1 MTESLND
8 MKSKKYIYA
17 VLVVSLII
25 IAYLYNS
32 YLESLILQN
41 VVLLKNYYY
50 ESPTFFIIIFFIT
63 YILFTT
69 LSLPVALFLG
79 LLSGFI
85 FELYLAVTIV
95 SFASSVGATSAML
108 MSRYFIR
115 DYIQKKFKNQ
125 ILIVNEELEK
135 FGSYYLFALRMSPIF
150 PFFVIN
156 VVFGLTNIRA
166 LTFYLISQ
174 LGMLP
179 ATYVIILIGSELNKA
194 IMHGAFLSVEL
205 IIYLTVLGLLP
216 LIFKK
221 YTRRNFHNHQ

>member
-17 VLVVSLII
+17 VLIVTVLI
-25 IAYLYNS
+25 IAYYYNS
-32 YLESLILQN
+32 YVESLILQN
-41 VVLLKNYYY
+41 IVLLEDYY
-50 ESPTFFIIIFFIT
+50 STNPNTFMIMYFFT

-85 FELYLAVTIV
+85 FELHVAIIIV
-95 SFASSVGATSAML
+95 SFASTLGATSAML
-108 MSRYFIR
+108 VSRYFIR
-115 DYIQKKFKNQ
+115 DYIQKKFIEQ
-125 ILIVNEELEK
+125 TTIVNRELSRY
-135 FGSYYLFALRMSPIF
+135 GSYYLFALRMSPIF

-156 VVFGLTNIRA
+156 VVFGLTNIRTF
-166 LTFYLISQ
+166 TFYLISQ

-179 ATYVIILIGSELNKA
+179 ATCVIISIGSELNKT
-194 IMHGAFLSVEL
+194 MVHGASLGMEL
-205 IIYLTVLGLLP
+205 IIYLTILGVLP

-221 YTRRNFHNHQ
+221 YTRSNLHDHQ

>member
-17 VLVVSLII
+17 VLIVTVLI
-25 IAYLYNS
+25 IAYYYNS
-32 YLESLILQN
+32 YVESLILQN
-41 VVLLKNYYY
+41 IVLLEDYY
-50 ESPTFFIIIFFIT
+50 STNPNTFMIMYFFT

-85 FELYLAVTIV
+85 FELHVAIIIV
-95 SFASSVGATSAML
+95 SFASTLGATSAML
-108 MSRYFIR
+108 VSRYFIR
-115 DYIQKKFKNQ
+115 DYIQKKFIEQ
-125 ILIVNEELEK
+125 TTIVNRELSRY
-135 FGSYYLFALRMSPIF
+135 GSYYLFALRMSPIF

-156 VVFGLTNIRA
+156 VVFGLTNIRIF
-166 LTFYLISQ
+166 TFYLISQ

-179 ATYVIILIGSELNKA
+179 ATCVIISIGSELNKT
-194 IMHGAFLSVEL
+194 MVHGASLGMEL
-205 IIYLTVLGLLP
+205 IIYLTILGLLP

-221 YTRRNFHNHQ
+221 YTRSNLHDHQ

>member
-17 VLVVSLII
+17 VLIVTVLIV
-25 IAYLYNS
+25 AYYYNS
-32 YLESLILQN
+32 YVESLILQN
-41 VVLLKNYYY
+41 IVLLEDYY
-50 ESPTFFIIIFFIT
+50 STNPNTFMIMYFFT

-85 FELYLAVTIV
+85 FELHVAIIIV
-95 SFASSVGATSAML
+95 SFASTLGATSAML
-108 MSRYFIR
+108 VSRYFIR
-115 DYIQKKFKNQ
+115 DYIQKKFIEQ
-125 ILIVNEELEK
+125 TTIVNRELSRY
-135 FGSYYLFALRMSPIF
+135 GSYYLFALRMSPIF

-156 VVFGLTNIRA
+156 VVFGLTNIRIF
-166 LTFYLISQ
+166 TFYLISQ

-179 ATYVIILIGSELNKA
+179 ATCVIISIGSELNKT
-194 IMHGAFLSVEL
+194 MVHGASLGMEL
-205 IIYLTVLGLLP
+205 IIYLTILGLLP

-221 YTRRNFHNHQ
+221 YTRSNLHDHQ

>member
-17 VLVVSLII
+17 VLIVTVLIV
-25 IAYLYNS
+25 AYYYNS
-32 YLESLILQN
+32 YVESLILQN
-41 VVLLKNYYY
+41 IVLLEDYY
-50 ESPTFFIIIFFIT
+50 STNPNTFMIMYFFT

-85 FELYLAVTIV
+85 FELHVAIIIV
-95 SFASSVGATSAML
+95 SFASTLGATSAML
-108 MSRYFIR
+108 VSRYFIR
-115 DYIQKKFKNQ
+115 DYIQKKFIEQ
-125 ILIVNEELEK
+125 TTIVNRELSRY
-135 FGSYYLFALRMSPIF
+135 GSYYLFALRMSPIF

-156 VVFGLTNIRA
+156 VVFGLTNIRTF
-166 LTFYLISQ
+166 TFYLISQ

-179 ATYVIILIGSELNKA
+179 ATCVIISIGSELNKT
-194 IMHGAFLSVEL
+194 MVHGASLGMEL
-205 IIYLTVLGLLP
+205 IIYLTILGVLP

-221 YTRRNFHNHQ
+221 YTRSNLHDHQ

>member
-17 VLVVSLII
+17 ALLISLII
-25 IAYLYNS
+25 IAYFYNS

-41 VVLLKNYYY
+41 IILLENYYY
-50 ESPTFFIIIFFIT
+50 ESPTFFTIIFFAT

-85 FELYLAVTIV
+85 FEVYIAVTIV
-95 SFASSVGATSAML
+95 SFASTIGATSAML
-108 MSRYFIR
+108 VSRYFMR
-115 DYIQKKFKNQ
+115 DYIQIKFKKQ

-135 FGSYYLFALRMSPIF
+135 CGSYYLFALRMSPIF

-156 VVFGLTNIRA
+156 AVFGLTNMRT

-194 IMHGAFLSVEL
+194 IMQGASLSLEL

-221 YTRRNFHNHQ
+221 YTKRNFHDH